1 MKYFSGITN
10 LEELKKTYRRLA
22 MENHPDRGGD
32 TETMKAIN
40 AEYEAA
46 FNRIKR
52 GGQAEAEEPTETASE
67 FIAVIDALMKIKGI
81 TIELCGSWLWISGD
95 TKAAKEKLKAAKCRW
110 ASKKKMWYWHPA
122 EEKPRHRRGSSD
134 MNEIR
139 QKYGSRVLTEQ
150 SGNLRTA

>member
-40 AEYEAA
+40 AEYEEA
-46 FNRIKR
+46 FNRIKYS
-52 GGQAEAEEPTETASE
+52 GQTEAAETASE

-81 TIELCGSWLWISGD
+81 TVELCGSWLWISGE
-95 TKAAKEKLKAAKCRW
+95 TKSAKDALKAAGCRW

-122 EEKPRHRRGSSD
+122 TDAPRHRRGNTS
-134 MNEIR
+134 MTEIR
-139 QKYGSRVLTEQ
+139 SKYGSRVLT
-150 SGNLRTA
+150 SHRNNCMATS